1 MPAPSSFGSTTRAWP
16 RGSTRS
22 RRTSGPRSKTALG
35 PLAAEL
41 AQDARAAASA
51 HIRYLGK
58 NPGQYLASIYGGTF
72 DKGARVGGFVRS
84 GDPLAHLLEYGT
96 KDRYKKSLRNAREV
110 LGQLRAGF
118 TGAMPAYPAI
128 EPVLAA
134 NESRIRD
141 AVEDAARRAAAGA

>member
-1 MPAPSSFGSTTRAWP
+1 MPAIEFRVDDARLAARLDKITPDVRD
-16 RGSTRS
+16 
-22 RRTSGPRSKTALG
+22 ALKAALAPLAG
-35 PLAAEL
+35 ELAAEARGL
-41 AQDARAAASA
+41 AAA

-58 NPGQYLASIYGGTF
+58 KPGQYLASIYGGAF
-72 DKGARVGGFVRS
+72 DKGSRVCGFVRS

-96 KDRYKKSLRNAREV
+96 KDRYKKSLRTAREV
-110 LGQLRAGF
+110 LGQLDAGF

-134 NESRIRD
+134 NEGRIRD

>member
-1 MPAPSSFGSTTRAWP
+1 MPAIEFRVDDARLAARLDKITPDVRAAL
-16 RGSTRS
+16 
-22 RRTSGPRSKTALG
+22 KAALG
-35 PLAAEL
+35 PLAGEL

-72 DKGARVGGFVRS
+72 DKESQVGGFVRS

-96 KDRYKKSLRNAREV
+96 KDRYKKTLRTAREV

-134 NESRIRD
+134 NEGRIRD